1 MKIKD
6 NSVLPVC
13 AVRYALGRQ
22 SYMPSSVM
30 DEVTTLFEQLPDNDL
45 EVLKRDLREYL
56 QQSAKTSDVYWT
68 SWNEFYHKIC
78 AEIKRRKQCQQYA
91 Q

>member
-1 MKIKD
+1 MIKIKD

-22 SYMPSSVM
+22 SYMPSNIM
-30 DEVTTLFEQLPDNDL
+30 GEVAALLKQLPDNDL

-56 QQSAKTSDVYWT
+56 AQTANESDVYWA

-78 AEIKRRKQCQQYA
+78 AEIKRRKQYQQ
-91 Q
+91 

>member
-1 MKIKD
+1 MIKIKD

-22 SYMPSSVM
+22 SYIPSNVM
-30 DEVTTLFEQLPDNDL
+30 DEVVTLLKQLPDNDL

-56 QQSAKTSDVYWT
+56 QQSAKTPDVYWA
-68 SWNEFYHKIC
+68 SWNEFYHKIR
-78 AEIKRRKQCQQYA
+78 AEIKRRK
-91 Q
+91 